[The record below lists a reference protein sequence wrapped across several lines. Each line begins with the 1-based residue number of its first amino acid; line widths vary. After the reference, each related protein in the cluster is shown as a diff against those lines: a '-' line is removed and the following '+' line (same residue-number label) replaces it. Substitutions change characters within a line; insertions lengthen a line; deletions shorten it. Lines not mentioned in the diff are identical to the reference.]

1 LIAVGVYQSIH
12 HPMYATIWIAAPTQP
27 LLVHDGIAGA
37 LAICAFAAM
46 GFIRVSSEK
55 P

>member
-1 LIAVGVYQSIH
+1 
-12 HPMYATIWIAAPTQP
+12 MYATIWSAALTQP
-27 LLVHDGIAGA
+27 QLVHDGNVGA

-46 GFIRVSSEK
+46 RFIRVSSEK